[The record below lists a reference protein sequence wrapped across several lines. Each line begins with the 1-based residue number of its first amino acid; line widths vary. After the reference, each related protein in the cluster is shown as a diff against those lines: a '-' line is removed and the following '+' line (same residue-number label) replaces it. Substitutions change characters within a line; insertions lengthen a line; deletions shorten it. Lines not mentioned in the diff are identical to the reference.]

1 MCVITVYSV
10 PNRAQ
15 GHKYKSQVTCFPTPQ
30 NEEWRYPGAKKQSSS
45 VSNSSA
51 QSYSRY
57 RWAFFFFFHYNSHY
71 KKVLKLEKCSGFQI
85 PFSSLKSMEVQKT
98 LKKNKTKLLLLFEC
112 ET

>member
-1 MCVITVYSV
+1 MCVITDYSV

-30 NEEWRYPGAKKQSSS
+30 NEEWRYPGAKKPLSS

-57 RWAFFFFFHYNSHY
+57 RWAFVNSKY
-71 KKVLKLEKCSGFQI
+71 TFDG
-85 PFSSLKSMEVQKT
+85 
-98 LKKNKTKLLLLFEC
+98 LLLLFEC
-112 ET
+112 KSEDLGSF